1 MSSMPLTYLSMHL
14 PLHRH
19 QLSPCTSTTAI
30 SMHISLSLSDLE
42 FLVAGPW
49 QPFRAPALERS
60 GVGKGLAWRGPT
72 RKLDRA
78 APAAKGRG
86 SGAGNRARVGVGP
99 RRGQGEGRVVQRLAS
114 VAMGGRSALPCPLD
128 GLWNTMLRAKPSFL
142 RRPAC
147 DVVMQGLPSR
157 HPLLSVNRQVI
168 KHRQWAATDSS
179 WRSPRGFR
187 STTERGSAGNTCRG
201 ANRRYQSMNNS
212 PSCFWYAVPSP
223 SIPRHSVS

>member
-1 MSSMPLTYLSMHL
+1 M
-14 PLHRH
+14 
-19 QLSPCTSTTAI
+19 
-30 SMHISLSLSDLE
+30 
-42 FLVAGPW
+42 AGAY
-49 QPFRAPALERS
+49 QKAGQS
-60 GVGKGLAWRGPT
+60 GARGKGERVRGRTQSPSRSRT
-72 RKLDRA
+72 QE
-78 APAAKGRG
+78 
-86 SGAGNRARVGVGP
+86 GAR
-99 RRGQGEGRVVQRLAS
+99 GRVVQRLLS
-114 VAMGGRSALPCPLD
+114 VATCGRTAVPCSLD

-147 DVVMQGLPSR
+147 DLVMQGLPSR
-157 HPLLSVNRQVI
+157 HPPVSVNRQLI
-168 KHRQWAATDSS
+168 KYMQWAAMDSS